1 MRNQQ
6 YWYIIAEI
14 FFTIFYTAAITGCSN
29 PDNSRSTLTSDDTIS
44 VNCDSAVV
52 HSLADN
58 EDEVEPNE
66 DTLVVVS
73 RKKDTTVFRKVSR
86 SKAKSL
92 EVSTESDTGPH

>member
-1 MRNQQ
+1 
-6 YWYIIAEI
+6 
-14 FFTIFYTAAITGCSN
+14 
-29 PDNSRSTLTSDDTIS
+29 
-44 VNCDSAVV
+44 
-52 HSLADN
+52 LADN